1 RSKHLDRPSM
11 HKSFIPLSLMAG
23 LCFLCGCNKSNTGGS
38 STNAPATNASGNPI
52 TAPVD
57 YLGAVGQAKRSSE
70 RTLGTL
76 GINQAVQ
83 MFYTQE
89 GRFPRSL
96 NELVSKNYLPA
107 VPPAPTGSKFDYNP
121 QTRS

>member
-1 RSKHLDRPSM
+1 MS
-11 HKSFIPLSLMAG
+11 KSFILFPLMAG
-23 LCFLCGCNKSNTGGS
+23 LCFLCACNKSNNGGS
-38 STNAPATNASGNPI
+38 STNAQATNASGNPI

-76 GINQAVQ
+76 GINQALQ

-89 GRFPRSL
+89 GRYPKSL
-96 NELVSKNYLPA
+96 NELVSKNYLSTL
-107 VPPAPTGSKFDYNP
+107 PPAPAGNKFDYNP
-121 QTRS
+121 QTGQVKVVPQ

>member
-1 RSKHLDRPSM
+1 MRKGFLL
-11 HKSFIPLSLMAG
+11 LSLMAG
-23 LCFLCGCNKSNTGGS
+23 LCFLCACNKSNSGGS
-38 STNAPATNASGNPI
+38 STNAPATNASGNPV

-76 GINQAVQ
+76 GVNQAVQ

-89 GRFPRSL
+89 GRFPKNL

-107 VPPAPTGSKFDYNP
+107 VPPAPAGSKFDYNP
-121 QTRS
+121 QTGQVKVVPQ

>member
-1 RSKHLDRPSM
+1 MSKNFML
-11 HKSFIPLSLMAG
+11 LSLMAG
-23 LCFLCGCNKSNTGGS
+23 LCFLCGCNKSGTGGS
-38 STNAPATNASGNPI
+38 STNAPSTNASGNPI

-76 GINQAVQ
+76 GVNQAVQ

-89 GRFPRSL
+89 GRYPTSL
-96 NELVSKNYLPA
+96 NELVGKNYLSSL
-107 VPPAPTGSKFDYNP
+107 PPAPAGSKYDYNP
-121 QTRS
+121 QTGQVKVVPKP

>member
-1 RSKHLDRPSM
+1 M

-89 GRFPRSL
+89 GRYPKSL
-96 NELVSKNYLPA
+96 NELVSKSYLSSVPTAPA
-107 VPPAPTGSKFDYNP
+107 GNKFDYNP
-121 QTRS
+121 QTGQVKVVPQ